1 MAREIIYNAML
12 QKYEAEV
19 ADADAKIQ
27 ILLTTARIIP
37 EHIDI
42 TGEIDKLLGKIEH
55 AESKMAILKRKY
67 GINQATNRVRQR
79 VRQGSDFRGNGQTKN
94 VQYGSNNQY
103 SIYSCKNV

>member
-12 QKYEAEV
+12 QKYEANI

-42 TGEIDKLLGKIEH
+42 TGEIDKLLVR
-55 AESKMAILKRKY
+55 LKR
-67 GINQATNRVRQR
+67 QSQR
-79 VRQGSDFRGNGQTKN
+79 WR
-94 VQYGSNNQY
+94 Y
-103 SIYSCKNV
+103 

>member
-1 MAREIIYNAML
+1 MPNMSNRLLGSGLMKTKSKIKSFEDVKKALQDLEKAVNEISESLN
-12 QKYEAEV
+12 KESETEV

-67 GINQATNRVRQR
+67 GIN
-79 VRQGSDFRGNGQTKN
+79 
-94 VQYGSNNQY
+94 
-103 SIYSCKNV
+103 